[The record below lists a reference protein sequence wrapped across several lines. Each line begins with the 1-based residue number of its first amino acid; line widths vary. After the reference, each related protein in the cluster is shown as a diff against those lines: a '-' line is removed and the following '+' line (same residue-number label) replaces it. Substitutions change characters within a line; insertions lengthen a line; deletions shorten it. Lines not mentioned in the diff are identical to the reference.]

1 MGPKLAARIARE
13 RGRAFLNYMGE
24 RVEGSLFWMLTTP
37 LKVEELCGSLDLH
50 KGMGWAL
57 SAGHQDGGP

>member
-1 MGPKLAARIARE
+1 LETRIARE

-37 LKVEELCGSLDLH
+37 LKVEELCGPLDLH
-50 KGMGWAL
+50 MGMGWAL
-57 SAGHQDGGP
+57 SVGHQDSCP

>member
-1 MGPKLAARIARE
+1 MLAATITRE
-13 RGRAFLNYMGE
+13 RERVFLNYMGE

-37 LKVEELCGSLDLH
+37 LKIEKLCGSLDQH

-57 SAGHQDGGP
+57 SADHQNGGP